1 MFLSRELNVIS
12 GKKSLSRKDLNAAVD
27 AVGLPYG
34 FQYSKRFLL
43 FGIQWVHQVEK
54 VSPTA
59 FSVPSE
65 STDGKSYNVTLDP
78 LFCECPAF
86 YRFKVTPYPF
96 CKHIVAAM
104 VKEQDVTDAFFDWL
118 IEKDNSDV
126 AALDEYIQAR
136 FQAGTASM
144 SILEPLSEL
153 PITPSFSVEEST
165 AVVEVPTPNPS
176 EEGTARSHFRPLWEV
191 AYQKCCDVVGGKA
204 QVDCIINDLVSW
216 GKLKQDNPSQYDR
229 NEWLLIYHFCQK
241 EASMM
246 RDPKS
251 LNNWSY
257 NSAVFLERC
266 REAIAGRRRRVT
278 HPYPSKEGT
287 HRTLVKEK

>member
-12 GKKSLSRKDLNAAVD
+12 GKKSISPKDLNAAVD

-65 STDGKSYNVTLDP
+65 STDGKSYNVSLDP
-78 LFCECPAF
+78 LSCDCPAF

-104 VKEQDVTDAFFDWL
+104 VKEQDVTDAFFDWQIL
-118 IEKDNSDV
+118 KGENGVGDMD
-126 AALDEYIQAR
+126 AYIQSR
-136 FQAGTASM
+136 WEAGTAST
-144 SILEPLSEL
+144 SILEPLPLNAVVQPLSSQL
-153 PITPSFSVEEST
+153 PSFS
-165 AVVEVPTPNPS
+165 
-176 EEGTARSHFRPLWEV
+176 WEV
-191 AYQKCCDVVGGKA
+191 AYQKCCEVVGAGLSRNVSACALHADRSKPNKA
-204 QVDCIINDLVSW
+204 IVDIIINDLVNW
-216 GKLKQDNPSQYDR
+216 GKLRQASPSEYNRAEWIIIYD
-229 NEWLLIYHFCQK
+229 WCKK
-241 EASMM
+241 EAETE
-246 RDPKS
+246 RNPKS
-251 LNNWSY
+251 LQNWSY

-266 REAIAGRRRRVT
+266 NEAIAKVR
-278 HPYPSKEGT
+278 
-287 HRTLVKEK
+287 EK

>member
-12 GKKSLSRKDLNAAVD
+12 GKKSISPKDLNAAVD

-43 FGIQWVHQVEK
+43 FGIQWVHKVEK
-54 VSPTA
+54 VGLYA

-86 YRFKVTPYPF
+86 HRFKVTPYPF
-96 CKHIVAAM
+96 CKHVVAAM

-118 IEKDNSDV
+118 IEKSGGFDTQAEV
-126 AALDEYIQAR
+126 ARNEAISQPKDMDEYIQAR
-136 FQAGTASM
+136 FQAGTAST
-144 SILEPLSEL
+144 SILEPLPLNAVVQPLSPQL
-153 PITPSFSVEEST
+153 PSFS
-165 AVVEVPTPNPS
+165 
-176 EEGTARSHFRPLWEV
+176 WKV
-191 AYQKCCDVVGGKA
+191 AYQTCCDVVGGKA

-216 GKLKQDNPSQYDR
+216 GKLRQDNPSHYDR

-241 EASMM
+241 EASIM

-266 REAIAGRRRRVT
+266 REAIAKVR
-278 HPYPSKEGT
+278 
-287 HRTLVKEK
+287 EK